1 METFSK
7 FTERTLHLAPRTD
20 AELHSVLTS
29 FELKWQDKARRAL
42 AEDGRI
48 SRF

>member
-1 METFSK
+1 MDK
-7 FTERTLHLAPRTD
+7 HVTEKLNLTPRTH

-29 FELKWQDKARRAL
+29 FELKWQNKARRQML
-42 AEDGRI
+42 EGRI